1 MKAKK
6 AFKRLERVEA
16 LLSNVIDQYAA
27 NDGSIRELLDSAR
40 ASVRRAKVRV
50 KSQAVPRTGKKLRM
64 KAKKSKHGHLTAEG
78 RRRISLAAKKRW
90 AVAKRTSPRKTG
102 SPVRSAAKSD
112 STKSGSTTPPITR
125 PAGEPLSPEASP
137 EPHQQQQE
145 PPTQ

>member
-16 LLSNVIDQYAA
+16 LLSNVIDQYPAHER
-27 NDGSIRELLDSAR
+27 GVRELLNSAK
-40 ASVRRAKVRV
+40 ASVLRAKVKV
-50 KSQAVPRTGKKLRM
+50 KSQAVPRTGKKLQL

-102 SPVRSAAKSD
+102 SPVRSAAESD
-112 STKSGSTTPPITR
+112 STKSDSTIPPITR
-125 PAGEPLSPEASP
+125 PAGGPLSPEASP
-137 EPHQQQQE
+137 EPNQQQHE
-145 PPTQ
+145 PPAQ